1 VKALVAAKLLEFI
14 RYLERSIQYSGKAGM
29 VRRYF
34 FTNGFDGAMSML
46 GIVLGTS
53 LLAGADNL
61 TVASA
66 GLGAALAM
74 FLSGFMGTYA
84 TEVAESKLRI
94 KELHDTMLID
104 VEHTEVGRAG
114 KVGAVIAAFLQG
126 LGSLIFSLTVL
137 SPYLYAVNYGLSGPT
152 AMLSSIALGLVTL
165 FVLGATL
172 GKLTRQSLILTGA
185 KMMGIGLITTALI
198 FMVEWLF

>member
-1 VKALVAAKLLEFI
+1 MLAVTKFREFKK
-14 RYLERSIQYSGKAGM
+14 YLERSIQYSGKAGM

-46 GIVLGTS
+46 GIILGTS

-61 TVASA
+61 TVATA

-84 TEVAESKLRI
+84 TEEAESKLRI
-94 KELHDTMLID
+94 RELHESLLID

-114 KVGAVIAAFLQG
+114 KIGAIIAAFTQG
-126 LGSLIFSLTVL
+126 LGSLIFSLSVL
-137 SPYLYAVNYGLSGPT
+137 SPYLLALNYNLSGST
-152 AMLSSIALGLVTL
+152 AMLSSIALGLLTL
-165 FVLGATL
+165 FILGASL
-172 GKLTRQSLILTGA
+172 GKLTSQSLIWTGA
-185 KMMGIGLITTALI
+185 KMMGVGLITTALI
-198 FMVEWLF
+198 FLVEWLF